1 MASAFDAN
9 TNELIEAVAED
20 LKKIPEI
27 SPPAWSSFV
36 KTGRHKERP
45 PARGD
50 WWHVRAA
57 AVLRSVKR
65 LGPVGVSKLRS
76 KYGGKKNR
84 GAAAEHAYK
93 GSGNILRKV
102 LQQLEK
108 AGLVK
113 QSSRGIHKGRVIT
126 PKGQS
131 VLDKAAIRIIGKEN
145 IKKRTVEKL
154 EPKPKAEKKRPKKA
168 EAQAT
173 KEREEVEKL
182 AEELKKKGTLRET
195 KKQKNGRARAVEE
208 KKT

>member
-1 MASAFDAN
+1 MASAFDAK

-20 LKKIPEI
+20 LKKMPEI

-45 PARGD
+45 PARDD
-50 WWHVRAA
+50 WWYVRAA

-84 GAAAEHAYK
+84 GAAAEHTYK

-131 VLDKAAIRIIGKEN
+131 VLDRAAIKIIGKEN
-145 IKKRTVEKL
+145 IKKRTIEKP
-154 EPKPKAEKKRPKKA
+154 EAKPKAEKKKPKKA
-168 EAQAT
+168 EVPAI
-173 KEREEVEKL
+173 KEKEEVEKL